1 MVKLYFRAL
10 VFSHL
15 IFESR
20 NIKVFQYTE
29 MFNYNLYFTGVI
41 LYWKWWRRW
50 GCKTGRERL
59 TCCH

>member
-41 LYWKWWRRW
+41 LYWKW
-50 GCKTGRERL
+50 
-59 TCCH
+59 